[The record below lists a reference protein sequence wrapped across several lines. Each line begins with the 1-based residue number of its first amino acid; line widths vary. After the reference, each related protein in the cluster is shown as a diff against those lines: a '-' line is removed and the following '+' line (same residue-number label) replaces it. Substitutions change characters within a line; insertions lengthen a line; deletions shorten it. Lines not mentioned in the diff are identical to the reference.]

1 MADELPQTGEQDLGI
16 IPVPLPPT
24 EPAEHMQPEDVII
37 NPGSGGFSASTQGL
51 TFVQPKAGE
60 QTSATASATT
70 PVSLPVPPTIDP
82 PTSLETKTGEN
93 QGGEVVLNRVNTY
106 QDAIKE
112 ALRTQ
117 SMSSASL
124 LMAEDRRR
132 QEIEKTEANESLK
145 TPKNRFLLIGAGA
158 LVLIGLFILG
168 FAFLSRDDNT
178 INNDP
183 RSIITKKFFEPNG
196 IIEIAGAQLSRNT
209 ILKVQQVMAGPM
221 PRNEIQQIVITKE
234 RVKDP
239 DATYVSLEAVPY
251 TSDELLSM
259 IQARIDSSFNRSIDQ
274 TFFLGVHAS
283 AANETFLVFRI
294 TNFDTVFAAM
304 FAWENAMIRD
314 LEAIFPVALAPFN
327 KPAPA
332 PVAPAVV
339 ATSTATSSTTGAGST
354 QTGTTDTAGGV
365 ETQTPPVPQRTTAG
379 LFADQVL
386 VNGDA
391 RVLKDG
397 NGNVVFF
404 YTFIDEEY
412 VYFGTKPA
420 TLNEVK
426 KRIRSAKLLI

>member
-1 MADELPQTGEQDLGI
+1 MADELPQTDEQNSGI

-24 EPAEHMQPEDVII
+24 ESAPHSVPEDVII
-37 NPGSGGFSASTQGL
+37 NPGSGGFSVS
-51 TFVQPKAGE
+51 PKASPAELDTEPAG
-60 QTSATASATT
+60 Q
-70 PVSLPVPPTIDP
+70 
-82 PTSLETKTGEN
+82 N

-132 QEIEKTEANESLK
+132 KEAEKTEANESLK
-145 TPKNRFLLIGAGA
+145 TPRNRFLLIGAGA

-168 FAFLSRDDNT
+168 FAFLSRDDTTLNT
-178 INNDP
+178 DP
-183 RSIITKKFFEPNG
+183 RSVITKKFFEPNG

-209 ILKVQQVMAGPM
+209 ILKVQQVAAGPM

-234 RVKDP
+234 QVKDP

-251 TSDELLSM
+251 TSNELLSM
-259 IQARIDSSFNRSIDQ
+259 IQARIDASFNRSIDQ
-274 TFFLGVHAS
+274 TFFLGVHAVGT
-283 AANETFLVFRI
+283 NETFLLFKI
-294 TNFDTVFAAM
+294 TNFDAVFAAM
-304 FAWENAMIRD
+304 FAWENAMTRD
-314 LEAIFPVALAPFN
+314 LEAIFPTALAPFN
-327 KPAPA
+327 KPATAPTA
-332 PVAPAVV
+332 PVVV
-339 ATSTATSSTTGAGST
+339 ETNTASSSSTSSVAVPK
-354 QTGTTDTAGGV
+354 A
-365 ETQTPPVPQRTTAG
+365 TPTNTEAPDSAPTVPQRTTAG

-391 RVLKDG
+391 RVLKDN

-420 TLNEVK
+420 TLSEVK